1 MKQFVVDGSKMIQLR
16 DDYSSGEQ
24 KVEPCTFESLEVF
37 ALDVAMSSGEG
48 RPRDSGLRTTVHK
61 RAVERKYSLKN
72 KSSRAFF
79 NEVNRRYPTLP
90 FSVRALPDEK
100 AAKMGVRECVTHQI
114 LMPYPVLA

>member
-1 MKQFVVDGSKMIQLR
+1 MHLR
-16 DDYSSGEQ
+16 VAGGVRAGRGDEQ
-24 KVEPCTFESLEVF
+24 R
-37 ALDVAMSSGEG
+37 GQ

-114 LMPYPVLA
+114 LMPYPVLAERKGDFIGQSTAS